1 MRDQSQDRLGP
12 HGMAAG
18 LAAVVA
24 DDRARRVHRAGRAL
38 PEARHQKGTGMMRLI
53 LAAALVAASA
63 GAAQAQ
69 WYYDN
74 PYNLPPSIGPSYYER
89 DAQLR
94 AETQETV
101 DRMMQQ

>member
-1 MRDQSQDRLGP
+1 
-12 HGMAAG
+12 
-18 LAAVVA
+18 
-24 DDRARRVHRAGRAL
+24 
-38 PEARHQKGTGMMRLI
+38 MRLI

-101 DRMMQQ
+101 DRMMQQRQFQQQYWQQEQQLELLREQNAILQGRR